1 MSMKP
6 TKAEQAA
13 LSKAVGN
20 AALDTCREILG
31 TDKEAIRA
39 AFWNS
44 RKTGTRKVALM
55 FAGLDLTRAEDALSR
70 FSGPERVKIRD
81 AARYIAQQME
91 IISKCMA
98 GGEWPDSTGG
108 DRSHKPHA
116 VTGIAHSVSV
126 PVTGKA
132 VH

>member
-6 TKAEQAA
+6 SKAEQAA
-13 LSKAVGN
+13 LSKAIGN
-20 AALDTCREILG
+20 AALDTCRELLN

-39 AFWNS
+39 TFWNS
-44 RKTGTRKVALM
+44 RKTGTRKIVLMVAGM
-55 FAGLDLTRAEDALSR
+55 PLDRAEDALSR
-70 FSGPERVKIRD
+70 FTAPERVKLRD

-91 IISKCMA
+91 IIARCMQ
-98 GGEWPDSTGG
+98 GGEFPDTTKG
-108 DRSHKPHA
+108 DRTHQPHA
-116 VTGIAHSVSV
+116 VTGIAHSVPV

>member
-6 TKAEQAA
+6 SKEEQEA

-20 AALDTCREILG
+20 AALDQCRELLN

-39 AFWNS
+39 SFWNS
-44 RKTGTRKVALM
+44 RKNGTRKIVLM
-55 FAGLDLTRAEDALSR
+55 VAGLPLDRAEDTLGK
-70 FSGPERVKIRD
+70 FSAPERVAIRD

-91 IISKCMA
+91 IIARCMQ
-98 GGEWPDSTGG
+98 GGVWPDKTGG
-108 DRSHKPHA
+108 DRSHQPHA
-116 VTGIAHSVSV
+116 VTGIAYSV
-126 PVTGKA
+126 PVTVTGKK